1 MNQVRALVFYRNHF
15 YDFFNK
21 QSEKAKE
28 KIEYV
33 LFLITH
39 IEKVSDKFL
48 KHLEGQKGLYEVRV
62 EYGNNIFRIFCCFDK
77 GKIVVLFNGYQKKTQ
92 KTSLKEIEMAN
103 KLMKEYFSTTK

>member
-15 YDFFNK
+15 HEFFDK

-28 KIEYV
+28 KIDYV

-39 IEKVSDKFL
+39 IEKVPEKFL
-48 KHLEGQKGLYEVRV
+48 KHLEEQKGLYEVRV
-62 EYGNNIFRIFCCFDK
+62 EHGNNIFRIFCCFDK
-77 GKIVVLFNGYQKKTQ
+77 GKIVVLFNGYQKKAQ

-103 KLMKEYFSTTK
+103 KLRKDYFSNT